1 MTFILAIGAAV
12 SYGLADFSGGY
23 ASKRLPPWGV
33 MAWSQTLGVVA
44 LVAGLLLFPAESVTS
59 ADIGWGVLAGVG
71 GAIGLGLLY
80 RSLAEG
86 TMALVSPVAAATSA
100 ILPVIIDVATGGEL
114 SSLAVVG
121 IVIALV
127 AIVTIAHERSHK
139 RLDRRLLA
147 MAIASGAGFGM
158 FFVAIAQTAEAS
170 GFWPLVGARA
180 ATIPLGYLLHRLL
193 EPASRPRAASVRW
206 IAGAG
211 LFDMSANLMIAAALQ
226 RGPLGIVSVLSSL
239 YPAVTAMVAMA
250 VLKERLSPT
259 QIAGVGLAMI
269 AVVLLV
275 L

>member
-12 SYGLADFSGGY
+12 SYGIADFSGGY

-44 LVAGLLLFPAESVTS
+44 LVAGLLVFPAEMVTS
-59 ADIGWGVLAGVG
+59 ADISWGVFAGVG

-86 TMALVSPVAAATSA
+86 TMSLVSPVAAATSA
-100 ILPVIIDVATGGEL
+100 ILPVIIDLATGGEL
-114 SSLAVVG
+114 STLAVIG

-127 AIVTIAHERSHK
+127 AIVTIARERSHQ
-139 RLDRRLLA
+139 RLNRRLLA

-180 ATIPLGYLLHRLL
+180 ATIPLGFLLHRLL
-193 EPASRPRAASVRW
+193 EPPTRPRGVSVRW

-211 LFDMSANLMIAAALQ
+211 LFDMSANLLIAAALQ

-259 QIAGVGLAMI
+259 QVAGVGLAMI

>member
-1 MTFILAIGAAV
+1 VTFILAIGAAV
-12 SYGLADFSGGY
+12 SYGIADFSGGY

-44 LVAGLLLFPAESVTS
+44 LVAGLLVFPAEMVTS
-59 ADIGWGVLAGVG
+59 ADISWGVFAGVG

-86 TMALVSPVAAATSA
+86 TMSLVSPVAAATSA
-100 ILPVIIDVATGGEL
+100 ILPVIIDLATGGEL
-114 SSLAVVG
+114 STLAVIG

-127 AIVTIAHERSHK
+127 AIVTIARERSHQ
-139 RLDRRLLA
+139 RLNRRLLA

-180 ATIPLGYLLHRLL
+180 ATIPLGFLLHRLL
-193 EPASRPRAASVRW
+193 EPPTRPRGVSVRW

-211 LFDMSANLMIAAALQ
+211 LFDMSANLLIAAAPQ

-259 QIAGVGLAMI
+259 QVAGVGLAMI

>member
-1 MTFILAIGAAV
+1 VTFILAIGAAV
-12 SYGLADFSGGY
+12 SYGIADFSGGY

-44 LVAGLLLFPAESVTS
+44 LVAGLLVFPAEMVTS
-59 ADIGWGVLAGVG
+59 ADISWGVFAGVG

-86 TMALVSPVAAATSA
+86 TMSLVSPVAAATSA
-100 ILPVIIDVATGGEL
+100 ILPVIIDLATGGEL
-114 SSLAVVG
+114 STLAVIG

-127 AIVTIAHERSHK
+127 AIVTIARERSHQ
-139 RLDRRLLA
+139 RLNRRLLA

-180 ATIPLGYLLHRLL
+180 ATIPLGFLLHRLL
-193 EPASRPRAASVRW
+193 EPPTRPRGVSVRW

-211 LFDMSANLMIAAALQ
+211 LFDMSANLLIAAALQ

-259 QIAGVGLAMI
+259 QVAGVGLAMI